1 MSNQGLM
8 RLVEEE
14 IETVERHVRAIK
26 EAEPAGDGPLSLELD
41 LLYCIQ
47 EEYRTMLK
55 TPQMLVFTFRFSLI
69 LPA

>member
-1 MSNQGLM
+1 MSTLKLM

-14 IETVERHVRAIK
+14 IDSVERHIRAIK

-47 EEYRTMLK
+47 EEYRMMLK
-55 TPQMLVFTFRFSLI
+55 TPQMLVFTFRFPL
-69 LPA
+69 LLRA